1 MDKYVHRNKLSK
13 KAVFSLKEGNN
24 MQLTLQKCTKKEINT
39 LRQISI
45 ETYYD
50 TFASMNTV
58 KTMQAY
64 LETAFSKDKLEQE
77 LEEKDSLFLFLKKK
91 EEIAGYLKLNEALA
105 QTDIH
110 DKVSVEI
117 ERIYVRRKFQGQGFG
132 MYLMEN
138 VIQIAL
144 QRKSVIFG

>member
-24 MQLTLQKCTKKEINT
+24 MQPTLQKCTKKEINT

-58 KTMQAY
+58 ETMQAY
-64 LETAFSKDKLEQE
+64 LEIAFVKDKLEQE
-77 LEEKDSLFLFLKKK
+77 QDEKILYLCFWRKKK
-91 EEIAGYLKLNEALA
+91 K
-105 QTDIH
+105 
-110 DKVSVEI
+110 
-117 ERIYVRRKFQGQGFG
+117 
-132 MYLMEN
+132 
-138 VIQIAL
+138 
-144 QRKSVIFG
+144 